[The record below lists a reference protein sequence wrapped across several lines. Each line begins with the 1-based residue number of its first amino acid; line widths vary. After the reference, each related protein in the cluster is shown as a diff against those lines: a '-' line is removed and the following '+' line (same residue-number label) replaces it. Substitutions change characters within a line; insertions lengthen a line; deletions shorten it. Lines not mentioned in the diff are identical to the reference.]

1 MSRRLKFNATP
12 RISLWQLASSVRTLS
27 TEWSTPRDWART
39 RAAWQ
44 STSRQSTRSTTSYH
58 SGHATPWAPKWWVK
72 SSRLYIF
79 THYQCGFQGGYWV
92 ILAKMLRLKT
102 CFFIEKLY
110 CSTSLCRR
118 LISYLFQIDG
128 LEYFNTIVVQ
138 PHRKLVTNQGRG
150 YHIRCRYQT
159 KEKTLLSDFNVRY
172 VQKLHWPDLIMNC
185 TSKISCYIHQRS
197 EWLEST
203 SGDEIVIAS
212 QKG

>member
-72 SSRLYIF
+72 TSRLYIF
-79 THYQCGFQGGYWV
+79 THYLGDFRVDIKSFLQ
-92 ILAKMLRLKT
+92 KKKLRLKT

-110 CSTSLCRR
+110 CPTTLCRR
-118 LISYLFQIDG
+118 LMSYLFQIDG

-172 VQKLHWPDLIMNC
+172 VQKLQRPDLIMNC
-185 TSKISCYIHQRS
+185 TSKISCYIY
-197 EWLEST
+197 
-203 SGDEIVIAS
+203 I
-212 QKG
+212 KGQNG